1 MAKKRIP
8 DLKIEMVDQPVN
20 LHIMALLEYKRE
32 QYLCVIDNISPT
44 EIGAYVV
51 DYAEQGNIS
60 VPDFLS
66 VATYW
71 FYSKSESCPL
81 SIEVARQGLT
91 EKLAP
96 MYRTFDSNYVA
107 RIIGQAFSFK
117 AMDSTKVRR
126 RRVVPIPEGI
136 AIKLKKPSTD

>member
-1 MAKKRIP
+1 MAKKKIP
-8 DLKIEMVDQPVN
+8 ALKIEMVDEPVN

-60 VPDFLS
+60 VQDFLS

-71 FYSKSESCPL
+71 FYSKSEQCPL
-81 SIEVARQGLT
+81 SVEVARQGLT
-91 EKLAP
+91 EILSP

-107 RIIGQAFSFK
+107 RIIGQAFSFE
-117 AMDSTKVRR
+117 AMNTTKVRR
-126 RRVVPIPEGI
+126 RRVVQIPESI
-136 AIKLKKPSTD
+136 AIRLKKPNLD